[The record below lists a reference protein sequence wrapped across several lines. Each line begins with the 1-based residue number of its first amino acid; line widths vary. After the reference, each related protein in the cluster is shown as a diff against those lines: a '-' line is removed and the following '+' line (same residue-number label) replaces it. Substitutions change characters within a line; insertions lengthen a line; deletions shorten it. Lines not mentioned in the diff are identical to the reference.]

1 MARWALYLGLL
12 VMASDRTA
20 WALIPG
26 GHLGHADCLAEWRVT
41 SHRMGPSRGASDLD
55 CEDGDPSCDA
65 DGVQNGSCTFDVS
78 ICTLQTDPLVPACVP
93 PAALT
98 AMRNVSPQLA
108 PPSSMSR
115 AGCGRATP
123 LIATLRGRVRRS
135 VVVDIPIPRGAPMVF
150 VRRPSRRVRL
160 RMTAM
165 APGMHDVNRLVLRC
179 VPSSVCTQPN
189 CPPSSRGPT
198 APNELVLDI
207 AASGSDLDLGSTGL
221 GHNLLVP
228 PTPVHACLD
237 GCDAATT
244 PSCDMRVVTGEGTV
258 NGTTF
263 GPPRPLLVGGLPLCL
278 VSLWAEP
285 VVGGGI
291 ANVATGAVDVTL
303 PLRVQAYL
311 ASPDGICPRCVGR
324 RCQGGA
330 NDGGACE
337 VDGTFFPGA
346 VLEES
351 YQVSKACPP
360 ADSPVAT
367 LALNV
372 PLTTGTSML
381 EPAAGQDPARPC
393 AAPNDP
399 TSAGAPCACGSDCT
413 GDACAFHVTDSAT
426 GALICLDARGGVSQR
441 CCTDDTTR
449 PCFATPVTRV
459 GHAAVPSPAWPDP
472 RYPKSGGFSLAATFC
487 VGATGTDPID
497 SVFGFPGP
505 GAVILPGKASWM
517 TPLPLP
523 CGGGGTPAPY

>member
-1 MARWALYLGLL
+1 MATSRSALYLGLL
-12 VMASDRTA
+12 SVLAGGTA

-26 GHLGHADCLAEWRVT
+26 GHLDHADCLAEWRVT
-41 SHRMGPSRGASDLD
+41 SRALGPSRGARALD
-55 CEDGDPSCDA
+55 CEDGDPSCDG

-78 ICTLQTDPLVPACVP
+78 ICTLQTDPQIPACVP

-98 AMRNVSPQLA
+98 AIRNVSEQLTV
-108 PPSSMSR
+108 PSTMSR

-123 LIATLRGRVRRS
+123 LIAPLRGFRRKRIAVAVFS
-135 VVVDIPIPRGAPMVF
+135 EPPIVF
-150 VRRPSRRVRL
+150 ARRPSRRVRL

-165 APGMHDVNRLVLRC
+165 AAGMHDVNRLVLRC
-179 VPSSVCTQPN
+179 VPWSVCTQPN

-303 PLRVQAYL
+303 PLRVQAYP
-311 ASPDGICPRCVGR
+311 ASPDRICPRCVGR

-360 ADSPVAT
+360 A
-367 LALNV
+367 
-372 PLTTGTSML
+372 
-381 EPAAGQDPARPC
+381 
-393 AAPNDP
+393 
-399 TSAGAPCACGSDCT
+399 
-413 GDACAFHVTDSAT
+413 H
-426 GALICLDARGGVSQR
+426 
-441 CCTDDTTR
+441 
-449 PCFATPVTRV
+449 
-459 GHAAVPSPAWPDP
+459 
-472 RYPKSGGFSLAATFC
+472 
-487 VGATGTDPID
+487 
-497 SVFGFPGP
+497 
-505 GAVILPGKASWM
+505 
-517 TPLPLP
+517 
-523 CGGGGTPAPY
+523 